1 MSKKE
6 KIEVEIVDE
15 VHEQKEEKK
24 ENVFSKF
31 WKKTKQTVSDSLLEI
46 RIESTYNKDKPYY
59 HIYGK
64 GDIMPLII
72 CGKKENDRINVYGKV
87 DTEVNNILLDVNA
100 DKAYYINSFV
110 DSTVEV
116 TVDGVSYNRP
126 STIIV
131 LDDNV
136 EEVNVIKAG
145 KKYYLC
151 KK

>member
-1 MSKKE
+1 MNEKE
-6 KIEVEIVDE
+6 KIEVEIIDE

-31 WKKTKQTVSDSLLEI
+31 WKKTKQTVSDSLLET

-72 CGKKENDRINVYGKV
+72 CGNKENDRISVYGKV
-87 DTEVNNILLDVNA
+87 DTEVNNILLDVNTE
-100 DKAYYINSFV
+100 KAYYISSLI
-110 DSTVEV
+110 DSTIEV
-116 TVDGVSYNRP
+116 TVDGIPYNRP